1 MPERRYDDISQE
13 QLDEFKEA
21 FKLFDRDG
29 DGMITCTE
37 LGEVFQRL
45 GQAPTESELK
55 DMVNE
60 IDEDEGVYS
69 LLFFAREPKN

>member
-1 MPERRYDDISQE
+1 MPERRHDEVSQE

-29 DGMITCTE
+29 DGMITATE
-37 LGEVFQRL
+37 LGEVFKRL

-60 IDEDEGVYS
+60 IDEDGK
-69 LLFFAREPKN
+69 FF